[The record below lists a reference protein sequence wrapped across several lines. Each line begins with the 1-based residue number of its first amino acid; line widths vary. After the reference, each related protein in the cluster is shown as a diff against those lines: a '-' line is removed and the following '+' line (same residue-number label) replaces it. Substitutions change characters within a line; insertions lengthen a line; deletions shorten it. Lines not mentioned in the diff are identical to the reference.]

1 MSYSTSPFENGITL
15 NELEAEDGLGTSS
28 CLGGN

>member
-1 MSYSTSPFENGITL
+1 MNYSASLFENGITL
-15 NELEAEDGLGTSS
+15 NELEAKEGIGSSS

>member
-1 MSYSTSPFENGITL
+1 MNYAASPFENGITL
-15 NELEAEDGLGTSS
+15 NELEAEDGIGSSS